1 MNKHVEKWKK
11 KSLFSKIT
19 DILIIVLVIA
29 LLTPGGRLAI
39 GGFVNRIKAMIIN
52 PDTSGKNIAVLS
64 ENDYNWQLV
73 DLQNN
78 KVNFYDFKG
87 KVVFVNFWA
96 TWCPPCV
103 GEMPEIQELYD
114 NFKNNDNVK
123 LLLVTNE
130 PIEKVKAF
138 IADRGYTFPVYL
150 NKMRKPSVFQT
161 SSIPTS
167 FLISK
172 KGEIKIKETGAA
184 NWGGDKMKSF
194 VEKLINE

>member
-1 MNKHVEKWKK
+1 MSKFTEKWKK

-19 DILIIVLVIA
+19 DLLFVVLIVA

-52 PDTSGKNIAVLS
+52 PDTSGENIAILKES
-64 ENDYNWQLV
+64 DYNWQLT
-73 DLQNN
+73 DLDNN
-78 KVNFYDFKG
+78 TINFSDFKG
-87 KVVFVNFWA
+87 KVIFLNFWE

-114 NFKNNDNVK
+114 NFKNNENVK
-123 LLLVTNE
+123 LLLVSDE
-130 PIEKVKAF
+130 PVEKVKTF
-138 IADRGYTFPVYL
+138 IKKRGYTFPVYIL
-150 NKMRKPSVFQT
+150 RTRKPSIFH
-161 SSIPTS
+161 SPSIPTS

-184 NWGGDKMKSF
+184 NWGGDKMKKF
-194 VEKLINE
+194 VEELAN